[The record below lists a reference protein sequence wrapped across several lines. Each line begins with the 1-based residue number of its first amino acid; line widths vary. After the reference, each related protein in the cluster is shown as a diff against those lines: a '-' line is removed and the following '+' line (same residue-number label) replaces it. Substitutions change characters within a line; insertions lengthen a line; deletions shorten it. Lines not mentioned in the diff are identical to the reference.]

1 MFKFC
6 EKILQVNRTVER
18 FRLRSTLNTLLKLFY
33 CFFNSFDDLRWF
45 HCVCVKRKLL
55 CNWLCSSS
63 HSSSRDFASVTRNI
77 GKFGAKNYFTDHQT
91 ANTILVLEI
100 QFQSF
105 KYMTVIRIRK
115 NLSNISLLSNLV
127 AITRREQCW
136 CKQPTLNSF
145 ETLKTVYTY
154 SNCTINRLLYYWKSF

>member
-55 CNWLCSSS
+55 WNWLCSSS
-63 HSSSRDFASVTRNI
+63 PSSSRDFASVIRNI

-91 ANTILVLEI
+91 ANTNYRFRDSVLVLKI
-100 QFQSF
+100 HV
-105 KYMTVIRIRK
+105 VIWIPK
-115 NLSNISLLSNLV
+115 NLSSILFQ
-127 AITRREQCW
+127 AIATRWEQCW
-136 CKQPTLNSF
+136 CKQPTSSSF
-145 ETLKTVYTY
+145 GTLKTVYTY
-154 SNCTINRLLYYWKSF
+154 LNCMINRLLYCGNNF